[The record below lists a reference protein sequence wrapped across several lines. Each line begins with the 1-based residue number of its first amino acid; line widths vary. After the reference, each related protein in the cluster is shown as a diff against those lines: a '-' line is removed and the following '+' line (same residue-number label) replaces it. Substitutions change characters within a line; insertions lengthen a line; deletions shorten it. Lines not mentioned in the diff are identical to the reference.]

1 MPTDAAAPQQVEQVL
16 FVGLAQPARDP
27 TALKIPR
34 KIIQPEKGYRASKE
48 ALAQLTTGNLTEK
61 QRQQFWELVTEFAD
75 IFADSPDALG
85 RTEVLQHSIKLTDDR
100 PIRQRPYRHK
110 GKIGEFVREEIQRM
124 RKLGVVVP
132 SESPYSSPVVVVTK
146 KGGKLRLCVDY
157 RRLNEVTQKD
167 AYPLPLIDDL
177 LHNISGAQYFSSLD
191 AQSGYWQVPV
201 APEDR
206 AKTAFVTY
214 DGLFEF
220 TVMPFGLTNAPATFQ
235 RLMNTVLHDLRWKC
249 VVVYLDDVNIYSPTW
264 EQHLLDLRATFVRF
278 RMANLRLNIE
288 KCHFVRP
295 HVVFLGFLVSDKGIE
310 TDPEKIDKMINL
322 RPPTNTKGVRS
333 VLGLF
338 SFYRGFVPNFSALAQ
353 PMTRLLRKGRP
364 FIWANAQQQAFDAL
378 KKALVS
384 TPVLVAPD
392 MNKPFQL
399 YTDAS
404 YEGLGALLCQRDDE
418 NRSRLIACAST
429 SLNVHEQRYAPVY
442 LECRAVIWAVRR
454 FHQYLYD
461 TDFELYTDQAAL
473 VFLLKKGTDG
483 LLNRTMGRWIDE
495 LQTYRYTVRYRPG
508 KLNPADYLSRVP

>member
-1 MPTDAAAPQQVEQVL
+1 M
-16 FVGLAQPARDP
+16 RDP
-27 TALKIPR
+27 ATEKVPR
-34 KIIQPEKGYRASKE
+34 KIIRPEKEYRASKE
-48 ALAQLTTGNLTEK
+48 ALEQIATGDLTSE
-61 QRQQFWELVTEFAD
+61 QRQQFWELVTEYAD

-85 RTEVLQHSIKLTDDR
+85 RTEVLEHHIKLTDNR
-100 PIRQRPYRHK
+100 PIRQRPYSHK

-124 RKLGVVVP
+124 RKLGVVTP
-132 SESPYSSPVVVVTK
+132 SGSSWSSPVVVVTK
-146 KGGKLRLCVDY
+146 KGGTLRFCVDY
-157 RRLNEVTQKD
+157 RKLNDVTEKD
-167 AYPLPLIDDL
+167 AYPLPLIDEL
-177 LHNISGAQYFSSLD
+177 LHTVAGAQYFSSLD

-201 APEDR
+201 TPEDR

-235 RLMNTVLHDLRWKC
+235 RLMNTVLNDLRWKC

-264 EQHLLDLRATFVRF
+264 KQHLLDLRATFDRL
-278 RMANLRLNIE
+278 RQANLRLNIK

-295 HVVFLGFLVSDKGIE
+295 YVVFLGFLVSNKGIE
-310 TDPEKIDKMINL
+310 ADPDKINKMVNM
-322 RPPTNTKGVRS
+322 RPPTNIKELRS

-364 FIWANAQQQAFDAL
+364 YVWANAQQQAFNAL
-378 KKALVS
+378 KKALTS
-384 TPVLVAPD
+384 TPILVAPKLD
-392 MNKPFQL
+392 QPFQL

-404 YEGLGALLCQRDDE
+404 YEGLGALLCQRDDQG
-418 NRSRLIACAST
+418 RPCLVACAST
-429 SLNVHEQRYAPVY
+429 SLNIHEQRYAPVY

-454 FHQYLYD
+454 FRPYLYD

-473 VFLLKKGTDG
+473 VFLLKKGADG

-508 KLNPADYLSRVP
+508 KLNPADYLSRMP